1 MMNVSKTIVVL
12 ALAVFL
18 ITACSSKKATTVPA
32 ETMDKKPTLEL
43 TVDVSEHTA
52 TINFKTDLAI
62 SPQHYGKERVPGEGH
77 IHLFVDDDGEKKV
90 ITENK
95 YVLNNLT
102 VGNHTVKVSL
112 HNNDHTPYNVS
123 KSYDFVVK

>member
-1 MMNVSKTIVVL
+1 MMNVTKTIVVL

-18 ITACSSKKATTVPA
+18 ITACSSKKAATIPA
-32 ETMDKKPTLEL
+32 ETTVKKPSLEL
-43 TVDVSEHTA
+43 TVDVSGHTA
-52 TINFKTDLAI
+52 TINFKTDLTI
-62 SPQHYGKERVPGEGH
+62 SSQHYGKERVPGEGH
-77 IHLFVDDDGEKKV
+77 IHMFVDDDGEKKV

-95 YVLNNLT
+95 YVLKDLT

-123 KSYDFVVK
+123 KSVEFEVK